1 MMIRTSTRYPCQFTM
16 GMDAEGREFLS
27 LVVKATFDFPAS
39 GEVAERAKLQLPL
52 IMADEYT
59 GAPGFSA
66 PMWETDFA
74 FRKKAC
80 DVVAQGAAYAPG
92 GNPAERVLVGLRVGD
107 WIKKFAVVGPRQW
120 RTLGPA
126 IAATRPYPFSRL
138 AFGYDTAFGGPDRS
152 RTDEKS
158 PPVYR
163 DNPYGLGFATVRA
176 GSRVD
181 GLDLPLTE
189 AIDDPVTSPF
199 GQYRPM
205 ALGPIPRVFPTR
217 LRYAGTYD
225 DHWKDNIFP
234 FLPPD
239 FDERYYQ
246 CAPPDQQIAPP
257 APGTPV
263 VIIGL
268 TPQGR
273 EEFRLPD
280 TELPVTVFRGRTI
293 ALQQTLRPDTLAFDC
308 EARQF
313 TLTWRCDTRI
323 HRQITEFTEAWVGT
337 PSRGLVRARQ
347 TGKAYLTL
355 DPAVRMPEDAA

>member
-1 MMIRTSTRYPCQFTM
+1 MLIRTSTRYPCQFTM
-16 GMDAEGREFLS
+16 GMDADGREFLS
-27 LVVKATFDFPAS
+27 LVIKATFDFPNP
-39 GEVAERAKLQLPL
+39 GGVPVKAKVQRPL
-52 IMADEYT
+52 IMADEYL

-66 PMWETDFA
+66 PQWETDFA
-74 FRKKAC
+74 FRKSAC

-92 GNPAERVLVGLRVGD
+92 GKAAERVRVGLRIGD
-107 WIKKFAVVGPRQW
+107 WTKQFDVVGPRQW
-120 RTLGPA
+120 RTLGPS
-126 IAATRPYPFSRL
+126 IAATRPYPFTRL

-158 PPVYR
+158 PPVYA
-163 DNPYGLGFATVRA
+163 DNPYGLGYATVRA
-176 GSRVD
+176 GSRID

-189 AIDDPVTSPF
+189 AVDDPVTSPF
-199 GQYRPM
+199 GAHRPM
-205 ALGPIPRVFPTR
+205 ALGPIPRVFPDR

-225 DHWKDNIFP
+225 DNWKDNIFP

-246 CAPPDQQIAPP
+246 CAPPDQQIVPP

-263 VIIGL
+263 IIVGL

-280 TELPVTVFRGRTI
+280 TDLPVSVFRGREI

-313 TLTWRCDTRI
+313 TMTWRCDTRI
-323 HRQITEFTEAWVGT
+323 RRQITEFAEAWVGP
-337 PSRGLVRARQ
+337 PSRGLVRARE
-347 TGKAYLTL
+347 TGKSYLTL
-355 DPAVRMPEDAA
+355 DPATRIPEDAA

>member
-1 MMIRTSTRYPCQFTM
+1 
-16 GMDAEGREFLS
+16 
-27 LVVKATFDFPAS
+27 
-39 GEVAERAKLQLPL
+39 
-52 IMADEYT
+52 
-59 GAPGFSA
+59 
-66 PMWETDFA
+66 
-74 FRKKAC
+74 
-80 DVVAQGAAYAPG
+80 
-92 GNPAERVLVGLRVGD
+92 
-107 WIKKFAVVGPRQW
+107 
-120 RTLGPA
+120 
-126 IAATRPYPFSRL
+126 
-138 AFGYDTAFGGPDRS
+138 
-152 RTDEKS
+152 
-158 PPVYR
+158 
-163 DNPYGLGFATVRA
+163 
-176 GSRVD
+176 VD

-199 GQYRPM
+199 GEYRPM

-225 DHWKDNIFP
+225 DHWKDKIFP

-246 CAPPDQQIAPP
+246 CAPLDQQIAPP

-280 TELPVTVFRGRTI
+280 TELPVTIFRGRTI
-293 ALQQTLRPDTLAFDC
+293 ALQ
-308 EARQF
+308 
-313 TLTWRCDTRI
+313 RI
-323 HRQITEFTEAWVGT
+323 HRHITEFSEAWVGP

-347 TGKAYLTL
+347 TGKTYLTL

>member
-1 MMIRTSTRYPCQFTM
+1 MLIRTSTRYPCQFTM

-27 LVVKATFDFPAS
+27 LVIKATFDFPAP
-39 GEVAERAKLQLPL
+39 GGVPKRAKVQRPL
-52 IMADEYT
+52 IMADEYL

-66 PMWETDFA
+66 PLWETDFA
-74 FRKKAC
+74 FRKAAC

-92 GNPAERVLVGLRVGD
+92 GKPAERVRVGLRVGGWTKQFD
-107 WIKKFAVVGPRQW
+107 VVGPRQW
-120 RTLGPA
+120 RTLGPS
-126 IAATRPYPFSRL
+126 IAATRPFPFTRL

-158 PPVYR
+158 PPVYA

-189 AIDDPVTSPF
+189 AVDDPVTSPF
-199 GQYRPM
+199 GAHRPM

-225 DHWKDNIFP
+225 DNWKDNIFP

-257 APGTPV
+257 ASGTPV
-263 VIIGL
+263 VIVGM

-273 EEFRLPD
+273 EEFRLPE
-280 TELPVTVFRGRTI
+280 TSLPVTIFRGRNV
-293 ALQQTLRPDTLAFDC
+293 ALQTTLRPDTLALDC

-323 HRQITEFTEAWVGT
+323 HRIITEFSEAWVGV
-337 PSRGLVRARQ
+337 PSRGLIRARDA
-347 TGKAYLTL
+347 GKSYLTL
-355 DPAVRMPEDAA
+355 DPATRAPEAVE